1 MRTPRPL
8 LASGRGGIRKG
19 SAMRSGKR
27 RPGDGP
33 RVLVVGG
40 GFAGLSALNV
50 LARSDADVT
59 LVDRNVYSTFQP
71 LLYQVATAGLTASDV
86 AYPLW
91 SVTRKT
97 RAHFRQGEL
106 ARLDLAGRTATLT
119 DGAELSYDY
128 LILATGVSANFY
140 GVTGA
145 KEHSL
150 SLYTRRDAIAL
161 RNRLLAELERRA
173 SRETDPELDITIV
186 GGGATGVELAGTLAE
201 LRNIALPAAFPDVD
215 RARFRVRL
223 IETASSLLTPYHER
237 ERDYARQQLVNRG
250 VDVFL
255 NTTIKEIAPGKVT
268 LADGSSHRS
277 DVTVWAAGIQAPDAP
292 WNAQLPRAKAGRIDV
307 GPDLRVT
314 GQDNVFATGDVCA
327 ADPPQPQLSAP
338 AIQHG
343 KHAGHQVVRLMAG
356 QPTVPFHYH
365 DKGIMAT
372 IGRRSAVVE
381 LSIGIRLRGT
391 IAWLAWLGLHLFYLL
406 GGRNRVVTLVN
417 LSWRYLSWSRG
428 GGMIVGDDQLD
439 DHSPADRAGQA
450 ADQRGQG

>member
-1 MRTPRPL
+1 MP
-8 LASGRGGIRKG
+8 
-19 SAMRSGKR
+19 SGKR
-27 RPGDGP
+27 HGTGP

-40 GFAGLSALNV
+40 GFAGLSALHV
-50 LARSDADVT
+50 LAKSDAHVT

-71 LLYQVATAGLTASDV
+71 LLYQVATAGLTSADV

-97 RAHFRQGEL
+97 RAHFRKGEL
-106 ARLDLAGRTATLT
+106 AAPRPGRPGPRGWPTAPSWT
-119 DGAELSYDY
+119 YDY
-128 LILATGVSANFY
+128 LVLATGVSANFY
-140 GVTGA
+140 GVKGA
-145 KEHSL
+145 QENSL
-150 SLYTRRDAIAL
+150 SLYTRRDAIGCGTGCWP
-161 RNRLLAELERRA
+161 
-173 SRETDPELDITIV
+173 SSS
-186 GGGATGVELAGTLAE
+186 GARPATPTPSWTSPWWAAARPAWNWPARWPK
-201 LRNIALPAAFPDVD
+201 LRNIALPAAFPEID
-215 RARFRVRL
+215 RSKVRVRL
-223 IETASSLLTPYHER
+223 IETAPALLTPYHKR

-255 NTTIKEIAPGKVT
+255 DTTIKEIAPGKVT

-277 DVTVWAAGIQAPDAP
+277 DMTVWAAGIQAPDAP

-314 GQDNVFATGDVCA
+314 GYENVFAIGDVSA
-327 ADPPQPQLSAP
+327 GDPPLPQLSAP

-343 KHAGHQVVRLMAG
+343 RHAGKQIMRLMAG
-356 QPTVPFHYH
+356 QPTEPFRYH

-406 GGRNRVVTLVN
+406 GGRNRLVTFIN
-417 LSWRYLSWSRG
+417 LSWRYLSWKRG
-428 GGMIVGDDQLD
+428 GGLIVGDDMPD
-439 DHSPADRAGQA
+439 DDSG
-450 ADQRGQG
+450 